1 MLTLQFADYAVNKFF
16 EEIESRMNMKIDT
29 VLMSENYEFIA
40 GTIDEE
46 DMNALNMA
54 QMEPLLVQMQVQKL
68 LKIICT
74 KLLACRY

>member
-29 VLMSENYEFIA
+29 VLMSENYELLSKIV
-40 GTIDEE
+40 DEE

-54 QMEPLLVQMQVQKL
+54 IKARF
-68 LKIICT
+68 IIST
-74 KLLACRY
+74 MKRRNHIFNLII